1 MVQESTKLEKENDSE
16 NRKVYNGLDFSYEIL
31 IFRSHAYL
39 RFFSY
44 IRLWKAFF
52 QNIACV
58 KHFKSNLLRNIAVNN
73 LLTKLKSVYF
83 RCSGLNQLWRREGAN
98 ESIEA

>member
-39 RFFSY
+39 GFFSY

-52 QNIACV
+52 QNIAFV
-58 KHFKSNLLRNIAVNN
+58 KLFKSNLLEEY
-73 LLTKLKSVYF
+73 S
-83 RCSGLNQLWRREGAN
+83 CQQPLN
-98 ESIEA
+98 

>member
-52 QNIACV
+52 KI
-58 KHFKSNLLRNIAVNN
+58 
-73 LLTKLKSVYF
+73 
-83 RCSGLNQLWRREGAN
+83 
-98 ESIEA
+98 